1 MQRPGAVTQT
11 GGAGVPPLP
20 AGASAGGHAFYR
32 PRPPLD
38 QAVDFF
44 WVATTYAAQA
54 PRERVLPSGA
64 LALVINLGAE
74 RLEVYERDDAPD
86 PVDLGGAVLCG
97 GRARPLVIG
106 TSVLEATMG
115 VHFKPGGARPFFD
128 VPVGE
133 LEDRVFSLGSVWGA
147 RGAGLRDRLLEAPT
161 DAERVA
167 LLERALLE
175 RARGP
180 LATLPPIRA
189 ALDAFEDPGL
199 ASVADVRDRLD
210 LSPKRLLQ
218 LFYDEVG
225 LTPKAYWRVRR
236 FRAALARLDRKGASG
251 AAVAAALGYADQAH
265 FIRECR
271 ALSGGCPREYL
282 AGRRAGNYDHVAIRG

>member
-1 MQRPGAVTQT
+1 MQRSGTVMRASK
-11 GGAGVPPLP
+11 AEVPQLP
-20 AGASAGGHAFYR
+20 AVEGNHAFYR

-38 QAVDFF
+38 QVVDFF

-64 LALVINLGAE
+64 LALVINLGAK
-74 RLEVYERDDAPD
+74 RFEVYERDDAPE
-86 PVDLGGAVLCG
+86 PLDLGNTVLCG

-133 LEDRVFSLGSVWGA
+133 LEDRVFSLDSVWGA
-147 RGAGLRDRLLEAPT
+147 LGAGLRDRLLEAPT

-167 LLERALLE
+167 ILEGALLE

-180 LATLPPIRA
+180 LTTPPLIRA
-189 ALDAFEDPGL
+189 ALAAFEDPGL
-199 ASVADVRDRLD
+199 TSVADVRSRFD
-210 LSPKRLLQ
+210 LSPKRLLR
-218 LFYDEVG
+218 LFHDEVG

-236 FRAALARLDRKGASG
+236 FRAALARLDQKNMSG

-265 FIRECR
+265 FIREFR

-282 AGRRAGNYDHVAIRG
+282 ADRQVGNYDHVAVRG